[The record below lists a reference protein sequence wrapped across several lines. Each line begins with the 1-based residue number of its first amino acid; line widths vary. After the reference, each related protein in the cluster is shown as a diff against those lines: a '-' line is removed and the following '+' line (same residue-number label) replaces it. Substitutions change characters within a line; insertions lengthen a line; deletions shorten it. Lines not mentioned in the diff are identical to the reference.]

1 MKNLVKAIA
10 IVAVVFFSFGAA
22 SAQQKIGHINSSAI
36 LQAMPE
42 VKTADASFE
51 TFRKAKL
58 AELEA
63 MDKERQAKIAAFQEK
78 YKTLTETNQEVL
90 GKELEGLNQEIQTM
104 EQRISEMDQKA
115 QQDLGAKR
123 EELYKP
129 ILAKAE
135 VAIKAVSK
143 EKGFAYVFD
152 TANQGVVYFDGGED
166 LTPLVKTKLGIVE

>member
-1 MKNLVKAIA
+1 MKNLVKSIA
-10 IVAVVFFSFGAA
+10 IVAVIFFSAGTA
-22 SAQQKIGHINSSAI
+22 SAQQKLGHINSGAV

-51 TFRKAKL
+51 TFRKEKL

-63 MDKERQAKIAAFQEK
+63 MDKERQTKIAAFQEK

-90 GKELEGLNQEIQTM
+90 GKELEGMNQEIQTM
-104 EQRISEMDQKA
+104 EQRIQELDQKA
-115 QQDLGAKR
+115 QQDLGQKR

-135 VAIKAVSK
+135 TAIKAVAK

-152 TANQGVVYFDGGED
+152 VANQAVVYFDGGED
-166 LTPLVKTKLGIVE
+166 ITPLVKAKLGIQ

>member
-1 MKNLVKAIA
+1 MKNLIKAIA
-10 IVAVVFFSFGAA
+10 IVAVVFFSVGAA
-22 SAQQKIGHINSSAI
+22 NAQQKLGHINSGEI

-42 VKTADASFE
+42 VKTADAAFE
-51 TFRKAKL
+51 TFRKTKL

-78 YKTLTETNQEVL
+78 YKTLTESNQEVL

-104 EQRISEMDQKA
+104 EQRIGELNEKA
-115 QQDLGAKR
+115 QQELGAKR

-152 TANQGVVYFDGGED
+152 TQNQALVYFDGGED
-166 LTPLVKTKLGIVE
+166 ITPLVKTKLGIQ

>member
-1 MKNLVKAIA
+1 MKNLVKALA
-10 IVAVVFFSFGAA
+10 IVAVIFFSVGAA
-22 SAQQKIGHINSSAI
+22 NAQQKLGHIDSRAI

-42 VKTADASFE
+42 VKTADESFA

-63 MDKERQAKIAAFQEK
+63 MDKERQTKIAAFQEK
-78 YKTLTETNQEVL
+78 YKTLTEANQEVL

-104 EQRISEMDQKA
+104 EQRISELDQKA
-115 QQDLGAKR
+115 QQDLTAKQ

-152 TANQGVVYFDGGED
+152 TAQQALVYFDGGED
-166 LTPLVKTKLGIVE
+166 ITPLVKTKLGIK

>member
-10 IVAVVFFSFGAA
+10 IVAVVFFSVGAA
-22 SAQQKIGHINSSAI
+22 NAQQKLGHIDSRAI

-63 MDKERQAKIAAFQEK
+63 MDKERQTKIAAFQEK
-78 YKTLTETNQEVL
+78 YKTLTESNQEVL

-104 EQRISEMDQKA
+104 EQRISELDQKA
-115 QQDLGAKR
+115 QQDLTAKR

-135 VAIKAVSK
+135 VAIKTVSK

-152 TANQGVVYFDGGED
+152 TAQQALVYFDGGED
-166 LTPLVKTKLGIVE
+166 ITPLVKTKLGIQ